1 MLATC
6 VAALPALKVC
16 ESEAATALETKPS
29 TMGLVSECFT
39 VRRAAERGQGTGG
52 LNDPIAFLEHCH
64 HLGSGGAQIP
74 IGIREPDYITRL
86 RGLLDRYNLYLEG
99 SLFLPRERAD
109 LDRFEREVRTAKK
122 AGVRVLRTVM
132 LGGRRYETFATATA
146 FKEWGE
152 RAVQSLTWVEPI
164 VARHQMSLA
173 VENHKDWRAVELIEI
188 LKKLDSRNVGVCVDT
203 GNNLALL
210 EDPLEV
216 VQALAPWAL
225 STHLKDMAVSE
236 YEDGFL
242 LSEVRLGSGFV
253 DLKRVV
259 AILRQARP
267 EIRFN
272 LEMITRDPLKVPC
285 LTPKYWATFETL
297 PGRHLADT
305 LALVRKQ
312 KSQGSLP
319 RVSDLTRAQKL
330 AIEEDNVRA
339 CLDAAQRLLGL

>member
-1 MLATC
+1 
-6 VAALPALKVC
+6 
-16 ESEAATALETKPS
+16 
-29 TMGLVSECFT
+29 MGLVSECFT
-39 VRRAAERGQGTGG
+39 VRRTAERGHGNGG

-64 HLGSGGAQIP
+64 EVGAGGAQLP
-74 IGIREPDYITRL
+74 MGIREPEYITRL
-86 RGLLDRYNLYLEG
+86 RVLLETKHLYLEG
-99 SLFLPRERAD
+99 SLSLPRERAD
-109 LDRFEREVRTAKK
+109 VDRFERDVRTAKE

-132 LGGRRYETFATATA
+132 LGGRRYETFATAAA
-146 FKEWGE
+146 FKEWAD
-152 RAVQSLTWVEPI
+152 RAIRSLTWAEPI

-173 VENHKDWRAVELIEI
+173 VENHKDWRTFELIEI
-188 LKKLDSRNVGVCVDT
+188 LKKLDSRHVGVCVDT

-216 VQALAPWAL
+216 VQALAQWAL

-253 DLKRVV
+253 DLKRVI

-272 LEMITRDPLKVPC
+272 LEMITRDPLKIPC
-285 LTPKYWATFETL
+285 LTPKYWATFETM
-297 PGRHLADT
+297 PAPRLAQT

-312 KSQGSLP
+312 KSQDPLP
-319 RVSDLTRAQKL
+319 RVSNLTHAQKL
-330 AIEEDNVRA
+330 AAEEDNVRA
-339 CLDAAQRLLGL
+339 CLDVAQGRLGL